1 MISHSN
7 ESVLMDDANSPELNK
22 KILGIVSS
30 DFIKVSDQLKDAA
43 YQIKVR
49 GFSNFPIFV
58 VSRTKIEI
66 GVELI
71 EKFVYDNNYLYNA
84 TFLDEFV
91 QRNLIG
97 EESVELFK
105 ENYKNTD
112 EYCCLFVIEAEFA
125 GFIFIPYPEDEAVVE

>member
-71 EKFVYDNNYLYNA
+71 EKFVYDNNHLYNA

-105 ENYKNTD
+105 ENYKNPD

-125 GFIFIPYPEDEAVVE
+125 GFIFIPYPEDEAMVE

>member
-1 MISHSN
+1 
-7 ESVLMDDANSPELNK
+7 MDDANSPELNK

-58 VSRTKIEI
+58 VSRTKIDI

-71 EKFVYDNNYLYNA
+71 EKFVYDNNHLYNA
-84 TFLDEFV
+84 TYLDEFV

-105 ENYKNTD
+105 ENYKNPD

-125 GFIFIPYPEDEAVVE
+125 GFIFIPYPEDEAMVE

>member
-1 MISHSN
+1 
-7 ESVLMDDANSPELNK
+7 MDDANSPELNK

-71 EKFVYDNNYLYNA
+71 EKFVYDNNHLYNA

-105 ENYKNTD
+105 ENYKNPD

-125 GFIFIPYPEDEAVVE
+125 GFIFIPYPEDEAVVD

>member
-1 MISHSN
+1 
-7 ESVLMDDANSPELNK
+7 MDDANSPELNK

-71 EKFVYDNNYLYNA
+71 EKFVYDNNHLYNA

-105 ENYKNTD
+105 ENYRNPD

-125 GFIFIPYPEDEAVVE
+125 GFIFIPYPEDEAVVD

>member
-1 MISHSN
+1 
-7 ESVLMDDANSPELNK
+7 MDDANSPELNK

-71 EKFVYDNNYLYNA
+71 EKFVYDNNHIYNA

-105 ENYKNTD
+105 ENYKNPD

-125 GFIFIPYPEDEAVVE
+125 GFIFIPYPEDEAVVD